1 MIRELRSFWQDEA
14 GTEFVEWAVLTV
26 ILLAATVV
34 VLMQI
39 GDALKVGFEEILE
52 ELGGSPVTPTPTP

>member
-14 GTEFVEWAVLTV
+14 GAEFVEWAVVTV
-26 ILLAATVV
+26 ILLSATVL

-39 GDALKVGFEEILE
+39 GDALNAAFKEILE
-52 ELGGSPVTPTPTP
+52 ELGGAPAP